1 MDKFSYAI
9 GLGIGQNL
17 LSMGAQSINVQD
29 RLAVRMEIQRR
40 TLSRSQRVHPR
51 TEEKRISLSRI
62 FVKTFCFSLRKFRTD
77 CLIFVNLG
85 KSAPLFFLRALQ
97 VGSLSSSSE
106 SFTIPDSGSLL
117 LLTYTDKYNGNG
129 VSVPLVPSRYFLPK
143 NLPPASG
150 AHGSK
155 TVRCAFLR

>member
-1 MDKFSYAI
+1 MQCIFSDTRIA
-9 GLGIGQNL
+9 
-17 LSMGAQSINVQD
+17 LSC
-29 RLAVRMEIQRR
+29 
-40 TLSRSQRVHPR
+40 
-51 TEEKRISLSRI
+51 I
-62 FVKTFCFSLRKFRTD
+62 FVKTFCFSLHEFRTD
-77 CLIFVNLG
+77 CLIFVNLR